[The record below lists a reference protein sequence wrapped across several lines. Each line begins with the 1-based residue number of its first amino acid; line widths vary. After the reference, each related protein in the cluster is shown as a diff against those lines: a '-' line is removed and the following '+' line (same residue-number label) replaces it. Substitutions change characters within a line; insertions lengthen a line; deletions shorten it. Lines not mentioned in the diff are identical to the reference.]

1 MTKPSLLIFIF
12 LVILT
17 TSLTVVPDSFIPLVV
32 EGQTVNNNTS
42 NNKNSLNV
50 KDLIN
55 SNILHGSIQLQN
67 KTVSYFDNTSG
78 YLVYP
83 TSSSIDKDNNSNNSK
98 ISSNNN
104 TFPAVIMIHEN
115 KGLNDNI
122 KNMAN

>member
-32 EGQTVNNNTS
+32 EGQTVNNNIS

-55 SNILHGSIQLQN
+55 SNILNGSIQLQN

-83 TSSSIDKDNNSNNSK
+83 TSSSIDKDNN
-98 ISSNNN
+98 
-104 TFPAVIMIHEN
+104 
-115 KGLNDNI
+115 D
-122 KNMAN
+122 